1 MLYIISGP
9 SGAGKGTIVQGLLVR
24 RPDIVLSVSFT
35 TRPPRPTE
43 RDGEH
48 YYFVSPTTFS
58 LMRQRGDFV
67 ECAEVHGN
75 YYGTSRRT
83 IEEALASGRDVLLE
97 IDVQGAAQVKSRAK
111 DAVSIFVLP
120 PSRQVLQNRLRNR
133 SLHEGA
139 AAEAVIERRLLAAQK
154 EIENSPNYDYILVN
168 DRLEESV
175 EKLKAIVFCERAKR
189 SGKSLSQEEQRVME
203 MARNCLQSD
212 RETSKNVKEVLA
224 SFAPAISG

>member
-24 RPDIVLSVSFT
+24 RPDIVLSVSYT

-97 IDVQGAAQVKSRAK
+97 IDVQGAAQVKRQMPHS
-111 DAVSIFVLP
+111 VLIFIEP
-120 PSRQVLQNRLRNR
+120 PSLAILEQRLRNR
-133 SLHEGA
+133 RTEQ
-139 AAEAVIERRLLAAQK
+139 AEALSRRLADAYDELRQK
-154 EIENSPNYDYILVN
+154 KSFDGVVVN
-168 DRLEESV
+168 TEVDQAVEEV
-175 EKLKAIVFCERAKR
+175 LQIMKKAKERAEAPVKR
-189 SGKSLSQEEQRVME
+189 SALDPPE
-203 MARNCLQSD
+203 D
-212 RETSKNVKEVLA
+212 
-224 SFAPAISG
+224 

>member
-24 RPDIVLSVSFT
+24 RPDIVLSVSYT

-97 IDVQGAAQVKSRAK
+97 IDVQGARQIRDRVPE
-111 DAVSIFVLP
+111 AVLVFIAP
-120 PSRQVLQNRLRNR
+120 PSREEL
-133 SLHEGA
+133 
-139 AAEAVIERRLLAAQK
+139 ERRL
-154 EIENSPNYDYILVN
+154 
-168 DRLEESV
+168 
-175 EKLKAIVFCERAKR
+175 RAR
-189 SGKSLSQEEQRVME
+189 GTEDPAELEQRLRVAFE
-203 MARNCLQSD
+203 EELPQQAWFDHVVENRDLQ
-212 RETSKNVKEVLA
+212 RATGEVLA
-224 SFAPAISG
+224 IIESYRRQKD

>member
-24 RPDIVLSVSFT
+24 RPDIVLSVSYT

-97 IDVQGAAQVKSRAK
+97 IDVQGAAQVKRQMPH
-111 DAVSIFVLP
+111 AVLIFIEP
-120 PSRQVLQNRLRNR
+120 PSLAILEQRLRNR
-133 SLHEGA
+133 RTEQ
-139 AAEAVIERRLLAAQK
+139 AEALSRRLADAYDELRQK
-154 EIENSPNYDYILVN
+154 KSFDGVVVN
-168 DRLEESV
+168 TEVDQAVEEV
-175 EKLKAIVFCERAKR
+175 LQIMKKAKERAEAPIKR
-189 SGKSLSQEEQRVME
+189 SALDPPE
-203 MARNCLQSD
+203 D
-212 RETSKNVKEVLA
+212 
-224 SFAPAISG
+224 